1 MHATSRPQL
10 FTSLSGDDRVE
21 EILAKFFLNNMDP
34 TVADK
39 EHLCSLTKKSK
50 DFVNLWFAE
59 KCFVHTSILSINQI
73 PLALLYFKINP
84 KPKLNE
90 IPIISSILKAE
101 KLAVFRWFNTRR
113 DRLRIKSSL
122 KYAFYYSE
130 EEKKKLEKSFKKYCM
145 IKKITIEKML
155 EIAKEISIDEIK
167 VDNWFKNKRYSSRRK
182 FNLMKKSGKPIP
194 NDLDQFI
201 RERSLKT
208 ADDNLPDLGNE
219 QQRHSNNETNPAV
232 QNIPTINN
240 ETNLT
245 VQNMSTVNNE
255 TNSTVQNMSTI
266 NNETN
271 NLFQNNSIM
280 NKAPNQVIQH
290 HSIVNSRPNDVLT
303 SYNPYQFVPVSD
315 NFANTYINQFQN
327 PLNFYHYQLQ
337 PIPSLTY
344 FIPQGIPVFNNQFLG
359 MMPPQSYPQPILN
372 ANYHLQPNQV
382 FSIANTQ
389 QNQTMPAQNTQNQI
403 NHNSDQYQI

>member
-10 FTSLSGDDRVE
+10 FTYLSYDDRVE
-21 EILAKFFLNNMDP
+21 EILAEFFLNNMDP

-232 QNIPTINN
+232 QNIPT
-240 ETNLT
+240 
-245 VQNMSTVNNE
+245 VNNE

-290 HSIVNSRPNDVLT
+290 HSIVNSRPNDDLT

-337 PIPSLTY
+337 PIQSLTY

-359 MMPPQSYPQPILN
+359 MMPPQSYPRPSLN
-372 ANYHLQPNQV
+372 AKYYLQPNQA
-382 FSIANTQ
+382 FSIPNTQ
-389 QNQTMPAQNTQNQI
+389 QNQNIPAQITQNQI
-403 NHNSDQYQI
+403 NRNSDRNQSKLNNLNP